1 MDLIGILARLDR
13 AMMVITIAA
22 KAYAAIAP
30 ILLAGSA
37 VGPEVAP
44 NREYLVWLPQHTVD
58 HLLALRAPGDTLS
71 DVILRL
77 LAERGCYAAISR

>member
-30 ILLAGSA
+30 ILLAGS

>member
-22 KAYAAIAP
+22 EAYAAIAP

-44 NREYLVWLPQHTVD
+44 DREYLVWLPQHTVN
-58 HLLALRAPGDTLS
+58 HLLVLRAPGETLS
-71 DVILRL
+71 GVILRL

>member
-22 KAYAAIAP
+22 EAYAAIAP

-44 NREYLVWLPQHTVD
+44 DREYLVWLPPAH
-58 HLLALRAPGDTLS
+58 HLLALRAPGETLS
-71 DVILRL
+71 GVILRL